1 MKPLYDD
8 AVSSNKVTCIDISE
22 DGHYLLSGY
31 KKGTVVLWDANKY
44 KLARAMV
51 DVAKS
56 EVTSVK
62 LLYITDQGTINI
74 VVAEDVGRIRFVE
87 VNKGNF
93 FGSFNHNVIPLYE
106 ERLIG
111 AATISVCRP
120 SDQPGYVSRFCSQ
133 ACLVA
138 FGASNQVVLCSM
150 RPIKELI
157 SIKPSKY
164 NRKRSIPYIDWG
176 FGLTPTIREQTM
188 PLMAVAWDRMI

>member
-1 MKPLYDD
+1 
-8 AVSSNKVTCIDISE
+8 VTCIDISE

-44 KLARAMV
+44 KLARCML

-62 LLYITDQGTINI
+62 LLYITDTGTVNI

-87 VNKGNF
+87 VVKGNF
-93 FGSFNHNVIPLYE
+93 FGGYNHNVIPLYE
-106 ERLIG
+106 ERLVG

-120 SDQPGYVSRFCSQ
+120 SDQPGYVSKFCAQ

-138 FGASNQVVLCSM
+138 FGASN
-150 RPIKELI
+150 
-157 SIKPSKY
+157 
-164 NRKRSIPYIDWG
+164 
-176 FGLTPTIREQTM
+176 
-188 PLMAVAWDRMI
+188 